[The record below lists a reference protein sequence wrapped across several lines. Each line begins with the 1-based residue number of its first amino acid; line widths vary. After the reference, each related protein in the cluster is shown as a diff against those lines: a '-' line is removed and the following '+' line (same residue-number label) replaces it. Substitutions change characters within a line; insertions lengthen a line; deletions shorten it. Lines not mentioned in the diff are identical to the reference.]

1 MTVDQN
7 LVPIVIE
14 KTGRGERAYDIYS
27 RLLKDRIIF
36 ISGPIEDSSAN
47 LVIAQMLFLSNEDTK
62 TDIHLYINSPGGSIT
77 AGLAIYDTMQFLRC
91 DVATYCV
98 GQAASMAAVLLA
110 GGKAGKRFLL
120 ANNRILI
127 HQPLISG
134 ELIAPATDLDI
145 DEVPYLL
152 PEGLEELVKGRE
164 RRRVACFEPY
174 FLPRPRIDAVV
185 ESDLEDL
192 WQVEIPGQDVG
203 LFAEGPGFDAAAGAA
218 VPGVDDGLALPDELL
233 DDGVGVED
241 RGLAEAGLDDLERA

>member
-1 MTVDQN
+1 MTVDQY

-36 ISGPIEDSSAN
+36 ISGPIDDSAAN

-110 GGKAGKRFLL
+110 GGKTGKRFLL

-145 DEVPYLL
+145 EAKEILRLRARLYTILARHTGQTAEKIEKDCDRNLWLDADEAIGY
-152 PEGLEELVKGRE
+152 
-164 RRRVACFEPY
+164 
-174 FLPRPRIDAVV
+174 
-185 ESDLEDL
+185 
-192 WQVEIPGQDVG
+192 
-203 LFAEGPGFDAAAGAA
+203 
-218 VPGVDDGLALPDELL
+218 GLA
-233 DDGVGVED
+233 D
-241 RGLAEAGLDDLERA
+241 RILQKAPEIVKASGKES

>member
-1 MTVDQN
+1 MIVDQN

-36 ISGPIEDSSAN
+36 ISGPIDDSSAN

-77 AGLAIYDTMQFLRC
+77 AGLAVYDTMQFLRC

-110 GGKAGKRFLL
+110 GGKTGKRFLL

-134 ELIAPATDLDI
+134 ELIAPATDLEIEAREILRLRARLYTILARHTGQTAEKIEKDCDRNLWLDA
-145 DEVPYLL
+145 DEAIKY
-152 PEGLEELVKGRE
+152 
-164 RRRVACFEPY
+164 
-174 FLPRPRIDAVV
+174 
-185 ESDLEDL
+185 
-192 WQVEIPGQDVG
+192 
-203 LFAEGPGFDAAAGAA
+203 
-218 VPGVDDGLALPDELL
+218 GLA
-233 DDGVGVED
+233 D
-241 RGLAEAGLDDLERA
+241 RIIQKAPEIVKASDKES